1 MVYQYLHQFS
11 TFPNE
16 TLLNFD
22 LASFGNEQP
31 FPLSENWL
39 VQLIIL
45 ILMLVVFCFGLKYR
59 FLIIRYLM
67 SPECKGPINAL
78 IWADQMNGIFLGLGI
93 LLKMAFLLSPLPLA
107 TVLGDGFCAWAGV
120 PISLYV
126 SGAGSWSCA
135 IALFRVFILKG
146 TPLINESVLLR
157 ILYFISLAIH
167 LGCGSLMARYG
178 EITAPGKL
186 CFHFTESE
194 NEIMEHYKVSFISF
208 GVTAPYWAFDD
219 KS

>member
-1 MVYQYLHQFS
+1 MLMDDDDE
-11 TFPNE
+11 P
-16 TLLNFD
+16 FD
-22 LASFGNEQP
+22 MDAT
-31 FPLSENWL
+31 
-39 VQLIIL
+39 
-45 ILMLVVFCFGLKYR
+45 
-59 FLIIRYLM
+59 IRKSMGDIGY
-67 SPECKGPINAL
+67 KGPINAL

-178 EITAPGKL
+178 EITTPEKL